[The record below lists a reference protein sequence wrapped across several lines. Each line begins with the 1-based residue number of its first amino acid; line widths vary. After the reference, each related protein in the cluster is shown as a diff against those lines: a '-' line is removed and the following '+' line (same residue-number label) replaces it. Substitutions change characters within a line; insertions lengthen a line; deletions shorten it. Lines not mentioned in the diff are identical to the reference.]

1 MEKVPLLLLFLGH
14 VWVDASQG
22 ILPVVLAKLKD
33 IFALSYFQVGMVM
46 TLLNISSSVIQPLF
60 GYVADRIRVGWFVP
74 WGILWTALGM
84 GLLGLAPNYWTVL
97 LLVGFAGLGTAAFHP
112 RAMMAVSLV
121 SGARRGLGTGL
132 FSTGGNLGFALGPMV
147 GGFLVLGFG
156 MHATVGML
164 LPGALLTLVILLY
177 PGDFLKR
184 EAPRRTPSQS
194 DDKDER
200 DAIPWISLF
209 MVCIIVTLR
218 SWVYICLITYLPMY
232 LQIRG
237 LDLQTGS
244 LMLTAFLACGAA
256 AGLYG
261 GNLSD
266 RVGRRRVIVVSM
278 LVYPVFASLL
288 LVSEGPWLWLLAG
301 ASGAALLASAS
312 VAIVLTQELLP
323 RHLGLASGLIMG
335 MGFGMGGVGSAL
347 AGWLADRIGL
357 QETFW
362 FLALIP
368 ALAAIP
374 AAFIKT
380 RPAGEGT

>member
-1 MEKVPLLLLFLGH
+1 
-14 VWVDASQG
+14 
-22 ILPVVLAKLKD
+22 
-33 IFALSYFQVGMVM
+33 
-46 TLLNISSSVIQPLF
+46 
-60 GYVADRIRVGWFVP
+60 
-74 WGILWTALGM
+74 
-84 GLLGLAPNYWTVL
+84 
-97 LLVGFAGLGTAAFHP
+97 
-112 RAMMAVSLV
+112 
-121 SGARRGLGTGL
+121 
-132 FSTGGNLGFALGPMV
+132 
-147 GGFLVLGFG
+147 
-156 MHATVGML
+156 
-164 LPGALLTLVILLY
+164 
-177 PGDFLKR
+177 
-184 EAPRRTPSQS
+184 APRRTPSQS

>member
-1 MEKVPLLLLFLGH
+1 
-14 VWVDASQG
+14 
-22 ILPVVLAKLKD
+22 
-33 IFALSYFQVGMVM
+33 
-46 TLLNISSSVIQPLF
+46 
-60 GYVADRIRVGWFVP
+60 
-74 WGILWTALGM
+74 
-84 GLLGLAPNYWTVL
+84 
-97 LLVGFAGLGTAAFHP
+97 
-112 RAMMAVSLV
+112 
-121 SGARRGLGTGL
+121 
-132 FSTGGNLGFALGPMV
+132 
-147 GGFLVLGFG
+147 
-156 MHATVGML
+156 
-164 LPGALLTLVILLY
+164 
-177 PGDFLKR
+177 
-184 EAPRRTPSQS
+184 
-194 DDKDER
+194 
-200 DAIPWISLF
+200 
-209 MVCIIVTLR
+209 
-218 SWVYICLITYLPMY
+218 
-232 LQIRG
+232 
-237 LDLQTGS
+237 
-244 LMLTAFLACGAA
+244 MLTAFLACGAA

-347 AGWLADRIGL
+347 AGWLADGIGL